1 MTEIKTQRLTSSV
14 PTGNIR
20 VLVIFSVFASCLT
33 CSKERKID
41 STGLEEMVAYKKNEK
56 IFFYFSQICAL
67 DEFRSMIQPMKCQ
80 PNYTRRN
87 SRLKCKAFL
96 PFSLSNYHEVLNEYF
111 QYSCSYFML
120 AHNFLNHPACASSF
134 DIKK

>member
-1 MTEIKTQRLTSSV
+1 MTEIKTQRLTLSV

-41 STGLEEMVAYKKNEK
+41 STGLEEMVAYKKNDK
-56 IFFYFSQICAL
+56 IYIFFYFRQICAL

-80 PNYTRRN
+80 PN
-87 SRLKCKAFL
+87 
-96 PFSLSNYHEVLNEYF
+96 
-111 QYSCSYFML
+111 
-120 AHNFLNHPACASSF
+120 
-134 DIKK
+134 